1 VTKAS
6 IITAD
11 AANFG
16 RVIRRLRMSQGWT
29 IAQFAQRS
37 GFSKNHL
44 SVIELGKNIPSV
56 YMLFQIAEL
65 LHIDAWEIV
74 REVEL
79 ARRDRKSARAAAM
92 LAAAKPEPPAE

>member
-1 VTKAS
+1 MTKAT

-16 RVIRRLRMSQGWT
+16 SVIRRLRMSQGWT
-29 IAQFAQRS
+29 IAQFARRLEYT
-37 GFSKNHL
+37 KNHL
-44 SVIELGKNIPSV
+44 SLIEQGKNGPSI
-56 YMLFQIAEL
+56 YLLFQIAEL